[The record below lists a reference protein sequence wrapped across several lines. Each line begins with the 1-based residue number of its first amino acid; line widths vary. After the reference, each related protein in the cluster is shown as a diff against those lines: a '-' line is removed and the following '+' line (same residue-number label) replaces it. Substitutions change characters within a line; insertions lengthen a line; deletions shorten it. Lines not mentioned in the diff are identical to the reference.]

1 MAAALH
7 SWKILAVCWKYIIY
21 IWKFSCRTFLRY
33 CCKKKG
39 MLFCNSV
46 REILGWFLPQRENIW
61 SNIVWIADCKLP
73 LKRALLGPF
82 HLQKGNK
89 IWLGE
94 DFTELKLGPEV
105 KISCS
110 LKWILTFLLCWI
122 YLQPATDI
130 ACYLIVAQM
139 SVNSKEL

>member
-21 IWKFSCRTFLRY
+21 IWKFSCRTFLWY
-33 CCKKKG
+33 CCRKKRNVAIVKERFWVDFYLNVRTFGQISSELQIVSFLWKG
-39 MLFCNSV
+39 HFWDHFTS
-46 REILGWFLPQRENIW
+46 
-61 SNIVWIADCKLP
+61 K
-73 LKRALLGPF
+73 
-82 HLQKGNK
+82 KGNK

-105 KISCS
+105 EISCS